1 MGKVIPFSGVTNLD
15 LEADVVLEN
24 TKGQLEG
31 FVICGYTK
39 DGEEY
44 FASTYSDGK
53 EAMWLLERC
62 KRELLKVC
70 DGFE

>member
-31 FVICGYTK
+31 FVICG
-39 DGEEY
+39 
-44 FASTYSDGK
+44 
-53 EAMWLLERC
+53 
-62 KRELLKVC
+62 
-70 DGFE
+70 